1 MHLRRIA
8 FTAGAAAATFAASL
22 PAPAAA
28 QFFFYNPE
36 IKTGPIDPGD
46 PIVGEPLPGATAAE
60 QRANL
65 LWNLRAAFN
74 VAALQCQPPAIG
86 GHGGPLPP
94 DYMRAAPNY
103 NGFIAHHAAELAT
116 AYQALGK
123 YFTRVNGPKGA
134 SLFDQYS
141 TRTYNGF
148 STTSVQGFCQI
159 ATNMMKSALRVPKGE
174 LVPFAVAHMRELRN
188 SLAPAFDRP
197 LTYNPYLV
205 QLPPLPNLTDE
216 CWNRNDELTAR
227 CGGTGAE
234 GGQDGKKKRK
244 RG

>member
-1 MHLRRIA
+1 MLHTSSALP
-8 FTAGAAAATFAASL
+8 AAAALAAAALL

-28 QFFFYNPE
+28 QLFFYNPE
-36 IKTGPIDPGD
+36 IKTGPIEAGD
-46 PIVGEPLPGATAAE
+46 PIVGEPLPSATPAE

-65 LWNLRAAFN
+65 LWNLRAAMN
-74 VAALQCQPPAIG
+74 VAALQCQPRDAHGAAAAI
-86 GHGGPLPP
+86 
-94 DYMRAAPNY
+94 DFMRAAPNY
-103 NGFIAHHAAELAT
+103 NGFIAHHATELAA

-123 YFTRVNGPKGA
+123 YFVRVNGPKGT

-148 STTSVQGFCQI
+148 STTSVLGFCQV
-159 ATNMMKSALRVPKGE
+159 ATNLMKSALRVPKGE
-174 LVPFAVAHMRELRN
+174 LVPFAIAHMRELRN

-205 QLPPLPNLTDE
+205 QLPQLPSLSAE
-216 CWNRNDELTAR
+216 CWNRNGELTVR
-227 CGGTGAE
+227 CGGAGTESAP
-234 GGQDGKKKRK
+234 DKKRR